1 MNFTAK
7 IALLSTALAL
17 TMTGNQANAEVK
29 TQLVVQPLSPHFAAG
44 DAEDLMLH
52 SVHDGSTYL
61 YVEQE
66 QGAMLSVFDVTN
78 PAHMKLEASVQT
90 GAQGAFD
97 FAGRVGD
104 DELIVFRDGS
114 GIATLNL
121 HKAKAPRLMLGGGSA
136 TATELLGTS
145 GYLASTFEPIAPVV
159 SEARSVQVV
168 AETAAAPRVVGTVS
182 EVTRQVSRPETGTT
196 FLLGQHGVTVI
207 REVDVERQYKD
218 KQSLFESRELGLW
231 RLRQRF

>member
-7 IALLSTALAL
+7 TALLSTALAL
-17 TMTGNQANAEVK
+17 TIICKQADASVK
-29 TQLVVQPLSPHFAAG
+29 TQLVVQPLSPQFATS

-52 SVHDGSTYL
+52 SVHNGSTYL
-61 YVEQE
+61 YVEQQ

-78 PAHMKLEASVQT
+78 PAHMKLEASIQT
-90 GAQGAFD
+90 GAHSAYD
-97 FAGRVGD
+97 FAGTVGD

-114 GIATLNL
+114 GDATLNL
-121 HKAKAPRLMLGGGSA
+121 HRAKAPRLTMIDGQSA

-145 GYLASTFEPIAPVV
+145 GYLASTFGPIAPVV
-159 SEARSVQVV
+159 SKARSVQVV
-168 AETAAAPRVVGTVS
+168 TTAAAPRVVGSVS

-218 KQSLFESRELGLW
+218 KQVLSMSAN
-231 RLRQRF
+231 

>member
-7 IALLSTALAL
+7 TALLSTALTL
-17 TMTGNQANAEVK
+17 TMEGNQAHASVK
-29 TQLVVQPLSPHFAAG
+29 TQLAVQPLSPQFATS

-52 SVHDGSTYL
+52 SVHNGSTYL
-61 YVEQE
+61 YVEQQ

-78 PAHMKLEASVQT
+78 PAHMKLEASIQT
-90 GAQGAFD
+90 GAHSAYD
-97 FAGRVGD
+97 FAGTVGE

-114 GIATLNL
+114 GDATLNL
-121 HKAKAPRLMLGGGSA
+121 HRARAPRLMIDGRSA

-145 GYLASTFEPIAPVV
+145 GYLASTFGSIAPFV

-168 AETAAAPRVVGTVS
+168 ATTAAAPRLVGSVS

-196 FLLGQHGVTVI
+196 FLLGQQGVTVI
-207 REVDVERQYKD
+207 RQMDVERQYEG
-218 KQSLFESRELGLW
+218 KQALW
-231 RLRQRF
+231 NRSN